1 VTARLCCERYG
12 QDNVTL
18 LFADTL
24 IEDED
29 LYRFLADVEQDTQLP
44 IVRISD
50 GRDPWQVFSDVSF
63 IGNSRVDPC
72 SLNLKRLL
80 LKRWIVEHCDP
91 ATTVVAI
98 GIDWTEIDRCERIT
112 AGQLPFTAVYPLID
126 AGLDKDQCFQVAAE
140 RGIKPPRLYDLG
152 FPHNNCG
159 GFCVK
164 AGISQFVRL
173 YRTMPDRYRWHEQ
186 REQDLRE
193 QLGVDVAILRDRRGG
208 QTKPMTMQR
217 LRERIEAGEKLP
229 GDEWGGCGCALD
241 DSESALAVSIR
252 TLCPTERHAD
262 GI

>member
-1 VTARLCCERYG
+1 VQRRVVVQLSGGIPSWVTARLCCERYG

-29 LYRFLADVEQDTQLP
+29 LYRFLADVEQDTQL
-44 IVRISD
+44 
-50 GRDPWQVFSDVSF
+50 DVSF

-159 GFCVK
+159 GFCV
-164 AGISQFVRL
+164 
-173 YRTMPDRYRWHEQ
+173 
-186 REQDLRE
+186 
-193 QLGVDVAILRDRRGG
+193 
-208 QTKPMTMQR
+208 
-217 LRERIEAGEKLP
+217 
-229 GDEWGGCGCALD
+229 
-241 DSESALAVSIR
+241 
-252 TLCPTERHAD
+252 
-262 GI
+262 